1 MLRGLTT
8 VNFWA
13 ADMAAAK
20 KWYTEL
26 LGFGPYFERPPGV
39 EPPQYAEWRLGDYQ
53 HELGLIDR
61 KYSPAGSAKGPG
73 GVVVYWHVDDV
84 AAMFEKLLSMG
95 AKDVPAAHKPRRGVY
110 YRCGDRPV
118 REHPGDHVQPAL
130 SGGSALQQKS
140 VTIATGYE
148 RRKRAEC
155 CGGRRGWR
163 IPRML

>member
-26 LGFGPYFERPPGV
+26 LGFGLYFERPPGV
-39 EPPQYAEWRLGDYQ
+39 EPPQYAEWRLGYQ

-61 KYSPAGSAKGPG
+61 KYSPAGSATGPG

-84 AAMFEKLLSMG
+84 
-95 AKDVPAAHKPRRGVY
+95 
-110 YRCGDRPV
+110 
-118 REHPGDHVQPAL
+118 
-130 SGGSALQQKS
+130 QQCS
-140 VTIATGYE
+140 RSCCPWE
-148 RRKRAEC
+148 RRSTSRPQTAKR
-155 CGGRRGWR
+155 GSLPLR
-163 IPRML
+163 

>member
-26 LGFGPYFERPPGV
+26 LGFGPYFERPLGV

-61 KYSPAGSAKGPG
+61 KYAPAGSAIGPG

-95 AKDVPAAHKPRRGVY
+95 AKEYQPPTNREEGFITAAVIDPFGNILGIMYNPHYLEVLR
-110 YRCGDRPV
+110 
-118 REHPGDHVQPAL
+118 
-130 SGGSALQQKS
+130 SS
-140 VTIATGYE
+140 
-148 RRKRAEC
+148 RKA
-155 CGGRRGWR
+155 
-163 IPRML
+163 